1 MVDLGDP
8 AGGPPS
14 AKSPFLILVD
24 SCAQANPRAKR
35 SVDPLRMRRR
45 GHLRRRRGRLVR
57 EMMREGRR
65 ERHAAHAFEPGE
77 GPGTGSEAHLVGD
90 DAVDVRR
97 QVLSRVRMRTRAAVP
112 VFDRARLR
120 PPPTQRI
127 ARRAPGADIV
137 GWVNLHVRCR
147 GVKHRGASVFAQEA
161 APHGRMLPRFLRG
174 GGVAAVQHEKRGTEV
189 IVARALHAH
198 GVAEKVVLRRG
209 VTRRWHLLRR
219 LLFLLFLLLLLFFL
233 LLLRTVFLPLAL
245 PLGLRLHLAQLALV
259 RVLEPLEQR
268 EDAYR
273 VVLVALRDVIV
284 VGVRRGVDRR
294 GRRHES
300 KGGDLRMSEPHE
312 TPERP
317 DVRAH
322 AAGSRDEQVPVAVA
336 AQPEKRTAQPAA
348 RVGMERRQETRAE
361 LTGGPH
367 AVLQREPAESLGA
380 PEQVL
385 ALGSPVTGEEQ
396 RRGDSIGVRADDQD
410 ARRIAGPGA
419 RHPPKPPAHLL
430 SGVITT
436 NSVPR
441 AELFRETRV

>member
-1 MVDLGDP
+1 
-8 AGGPPS
+8 
-14 AKSPFLILVD
+14 
-24 SCAQANPRAKR
+24 
-35 SVDPLRMRRR
+35 
-45 GHLRRRRGRLVR
+45 
-57 EMMREGRR
+57 
-65 ERHAAHAFEPGE
+65 
-77 GPGTGSEAHLVGD
+77 
-90 DAVDVRR
+90 
-97 QVLSRVRMRTRAAVP
+97 MRTRATVS
-112 VFDRARLR
+112 VFPRARVR
-120 PPPTQRI
+120 PLPTQRI

-137 GWVNLHVRCR
+137 GRVNLHVRGR
-147 GVKHRGASVFAQEA
+147 GVKHRGASVFAQKA
-161 APHGRMLPRFLRG
+161 APHGWMLPGFLSG
-174 GGVAAVQHEKRGTEV
+174 GRVAAVQHEERGSEF

-209 VTRRWHLLRR
+209 VARRWHLLRR
-219 LLFLLFLLLLLFFL
+219 LLFFLFILLLLFFLFLL

-245 PLGLRLHLAQLALV
+245 PLCLRLHLAQLALI

-268 EDAYR
+268 KDAYR

-284 VGVRRGVDRR
+284 VGVRRRVDSR

-419 RHPPKPPAHLL
+419 RHPLKPPARLL
-430 SGVITT
+430 SGRCPTT
-436 NSVPR
+436 NSLFSFFAQYVLSPNRRRISPGPHTPPR
-441 AELFRETRV
+441 EVE